1 MPKKRSLKMFK
12 NILVPT
18 DGSKLSKKAAKKAV
32 ALAKATGTR
41 MTAFHVAPA
50 YHFELHEDYVPR
62 RFMFQKDYL
71 AKARIVARRHLGAVK
86 KMAESAGVQCAGCY
100 ATSDFPADAI
110 VKAAKKYKCDGIVMG
125 SHGRGRIS
133 GLFLGSVTQK
143 VLASS
148 KIPVVV
154 VR

>member
-1 MPKKRSLKMFK
+1 MFR

-18 DGSKLSKKAAKKAV
+18 DGSKLSRNAAKKAV
-32 ALAKATGTR
+32 ALAKSTGAR

-50 YHFELHEDYVPR
+50 YHFELHEDYVSR
-62 RFMFQKDYL
+62 NFMFQKDYL
-71 AKARIVARRHLGAVK
+71 ANVKVVARRHLDAVK
-86 KMAESAGVQCAGCY
+86 TLAESAGVQCAAFY
-100 ATSDFPADAI
+100 ATSDFPGDAI
-110 VKAAKKYKCDGIVMG
+110 VKAAKKYKCDAIVMG